1 MSEASAFDDLEDAP
15 SPELGIL
22 SVERFVQAA
31 RAAVAARSV
40 AVEQEAEPEPLLA
53 PVGDMQAAPWL
64 TSLNYSSMSL
74 NFSSISVLLPGT
86 TGNYR
91 RRALWPAELK
101 FILASRAGKSAEP

>member
-64 TSLNYSSMSL
+64 TSLNYSSMSF
-74 NFSSISVLLPGT
+74 NFSSISVPFQFFYRELPAT
-86 TGNYR
+86 TGGGPSGQRN
-91 RRALWPAELK
+91 
-101 FILASRAGKSAEP
+101 